1 MVSEKEEFIEAIVND
16 QYAEWEIKEDLVL
29 ITDWEGD
36 GYFNPYVLDLECQY
50 TESEIGVFLENEASD
65 VFNFEVLEF
74 AEHNNDPYDL
84 YYPEGISCK
93 YEYIKPLYHKR
104 YDDHPYF

>member
-1 MVSEKEEFIEAIVND
+1 MSEKQEFIKAISND
-16 QYAEWEIKEDLVL
+16 QYAEWEISEDLVL

-36 GYFNPYVLDLECQY
+36 SYFNPYVLDLECQY
-50 TESEIGVFLENEASD
+50 TKEEIETIMDNVTQA

-84 YYPEGISCK
+84 YYPEGIST
-93 YEYIKPLYHKR
+93 EYC
-104 YDDHPYF
+104 DHPHF